1 MKRFS
6 YRFGMLCD
14 MPCECGIPEQGPL
27 LWRQISQLN
36 QLTAEALR
44 QNVLLTRLGSDSGLS
59 SSKAQEKLRYSRPW
73 RRQGMKPRRAALGLL
88 ELSSS
93 AGQTFLSAVS

>member
-1 MKRFS
+1 
-6 YRFGMLCD
+6 MLCD

-59 SSKAQEKLRYSRPW
+59 SSKTQEKL
-73 RRQGMKPRRAALGLL
+73 GLL
-88 ELSSS
+88 KAMVEKGYEAKACSSGTAGAELFCWADIPFS
-93 AGQTFLSAVS
+93 GLLKTKV